1 MTYLI
6 NRKRFILDN
15 IEALLKAAFSPANIE
30 ASLSTQPLAEL
41 QLLLENSGNT
51 AIENLRA
58 FRYQVPPVDFQRLCQ
73 QNYSDLFRLQDH
85 VAAWQQDPLWDTLRL
100 DAKAFYAA
108 LDKMLQ
114 AVQIFLESTGI
125 RGMAAEEL
133 LPACYLE
140 KQLSAMAKNI
150 NLLRSRFLSAA
161 ADPALQDLLV
171 AHFQSSC
178 TRREVRQQE
187 LWYMEQLM
195 EAMLAGLSTSKAA
208 DNDLF
213 LMHELVKWN
222 FNSPEGYGYCRDKL
236 MAAFGEKIGRKRR
249 FLLMS
254 WHLKGIKQLLC
265 IPDQSLHPQYP
276 SLKDLLIELLQ
287 TEIAYA
293 ETGFS
298 EAESKTP
305 EARLESP
312 TPFGASQSTAKF
324 QLQLTQRMLAIWTQT
339 LITMRIITLGV
350 KGQRRFTEFLADHF
364 TTGDEPIQPD
374 CFRRRYKEKH
384 TAASEKLIRIL
395 EQMILIIKH
404 EYMSIN
410 ISAEK

>member
-15 IEALLKAAFSPANIE
+15 IEALLKAALSPANIE
-30 ASLSTQPLAEL
+30 ASLSTQSLAEL

-51 AIENLRA
+51 AIESLRA

-85 VAAWQQDPLWDTLRL
+85 VAAWQQDSLWDTLRL

-108 LDKMLQ
+108 LDKMLH

-133 LPACYLE
+133 LPACCLE

-171 AHFQSSC
+171 AHFQSFC

-213 LMHELVKWN
+213 LMHQLVKWN

-236 MAAFGEKIGRKRR
+236 MAALGEKIGRKRR
-249 FLLMS
+249 FLLLS

-384 TAASEKLIRIL
+384 TAASEKLISIL